1 MKKNLVLVLI
11 ISTFFLPSCSKESK
25 FGLQQFVTRM
35 ESDFEIPLH
44 TTDFIFNGN
53 DGDGFLFYENGNQL
67 TTLFLDDNNII
78 KGISLLLTPQE
89 KIDNGIDLFCKMC
102 CVLTGNTYEE
112 QQKIFTDGKITDE
125 YINYYDSN
133 MVLTV
138 GRYKYTVVCNEYSVT
153 MFCEKV

>member
-1 MKKNLVLVLI
+1 MKKFLVLVLV
-11 ISTFFLPSCSKESK
+11 ISTILLPSCSRESK

-35 ESDFEIPLH
+35 ESDFEIQLN

-67 TTLFLDDNNII
+67 TTLFLDSNNII
-78 KGISLLLTPQE
+78 KGISLLITPE
-89 KIDNGIDLFCKMC
+89 ESIDNAIDLFCKMC
-102 CVLTGNTYEE
+102 SVFTGNTYED
-112 QQKIFTDGKITDE
+112 QQQIFRDGKITVD
-125 YINYYDSN
+125 YINYNNSN

-153 MFCEKV
+153 LFCEKV